1 MLLSLKIKTTNVSF
15 ADEHW
20 QSIDYESCVFG
31 DKAKEHFAPSLPVIS
46 EQKQFNFDPNVEV
59 FWEHHLNAGLV
70 GKVPTILFVRDPR
83 DAIYSLYRRHYE
95 KQISFKKF
103 LKRPDEWPD
112 HFPNLFGLPPFET
125 FALFCFFW
133 IKLSH
138 SLPLSII
145 RFEDLKLKPEPELRK
160 ALAFL
165 GLEKSDN
172 DIETAIKS
180 STTENAMKSQQ
191 ANPTK
196 FLEIRKGAVSEWK
209 TSYRRGH
216 VGAISKLGWQI
227 CEELGYETPS
237 SQGKFFELP
246 INDLLARNFSL
257 KQVKSIEN
265 WLSSECWDLDTRREM
280 VVNLAVTE
288 NFKNITL
295 MKLLLLERSMFFAY
309 ELSRNQNK
317 EFQSALFDTFANLLL
332 RFSKEK
338 PVQQLALRSLK
349 HVEDDLNFHGR
360 LTLPWKLKLE
370 HRLKNSVT
378 LGKIYSRARI
388 FLGVEGE

>member
-1 MLLSLKIKTTNVSF
+1 
-15 ADEHW
+15 
-20 QSIDYESCVFG
+20 
-31 DKAKEHFAPSLPVIS
+31 
-46 EQKQFNFDPNVEV
+46 
-59 FWEHHLNAGLV
+59 
-70 GKVPTILFVRDPR
+70 
-83 DAIYSLYRRHYE
+83 
-95 KQISFKKF
+95 
-103 LKRPDEWPD
+103 
-112 HFPNLFGLPPFET
+112 
-125 FALFCFFW
+125 
-133 IKLSH
+133 
-138 SLPLSII
+138 
-145 RFEDLKLKPEPELRK
+145 
-160 ALAFL
+160 
-165 GLEKSDN
+165 
-172 DIETAIKS
+172 
-180 STTENAMKSQQ
+180 MKSQQ

-209 TSYRRGH
+209 TSYCRGH

-280 VVNLAVTE
+280 VVNLAVAE

-370 HRLKNSVT
+370 HRLKNSVK

-388 FLGVEGE
+388 FGVEGEWSAIQGKVIWITGASGVGKTTIGRELSNICQKLGRNPIFLDGDENTTALQPILNGQKTSHPKDAWKSPRPIPTFVIC